1 MSSEHFNEHD
11 LTVLSDRDSLSN
23 CLRELGDYAGAIKL
37 DEVTL
42 PIRQKLEEDTIAT
55 LQSLADNLSQI
66 GNHKNA
72 IPLNRSALA
81 TRIETRGKKH
91 EDTLETQHN
100 LASSLYDP
108 GQAQEASILNA
119 QILKARE
126 ERLAADDDDLIATGH
141 NLATN
146 HYALGNLKQAAELTN
161 QNLPALQNTRTSDD
175 AQLLAI
181 CGLQDRIK
189 SIFREAERARAGAIR
204 EVERARAIIHV
215 NKQVQA
221 ATKEESKSVSGNR
234 VETRAQASEF
244 RAGLDTLQRKP
255 KATTRPR
262 KGESGARIE
271 AWAEES
277 KADAETRQTAAGSNG
292 GNLASPGVLK
302 QSSSCPEET
311 GKMAKT
317 AQQSENGNGPFR
329 ARSFGDP
336 NFEVDRPKIL
346 RTASEKKQRITN
358 DLLSASSRSNV
369 GTKVRPR
376 SSHDQIASR
385 LEPKTLST
393 PITDKPRS
401 RSVGALSE
409 EQNTKQSKW
418 QAFSDMCDARDARSR
433 KVKGPRVRIAILD
446 TGIDL
451 SHPHFDNSPE
461 ALSALEQQQSGP
473 RRHRVKESKSFV
485 GGAAGDRDNVG
496 HGTHCA
502 ALLLELAPNADIYV
516 ARVCEERTKKL
527 DPDVVAK

>member
-1 MSSEHFNEHD
+1 MTDTAYGFLRMTEPRSPAFDRVEHRRNGNSADSLRNRGKHEQAAGLLRRNLAMSSGHFNEHD
-11 LTVLSDRDSLSN
+11 LTVLSDRDSLSD
-23 CLRELGDYAGAIKL
+23 CLHELGDYAGAIKL

-42 PIRQKLEEDTIAT
+42 PVRQKLDKEGEDTIAT

-72 IPLNRSALA
+72 IPLHRSALA
-81 TRIETRGKKH
+81 TRIKTRGRKH

-100 LASSLYDP
+100 LASSLYEL

-126 ERLAADDDDLIATGH
+126 ERLAADDNDLIATRH

-161 QNLPALQNTRTSDD
+161 QNLLALQNTRTSDD

-189 SIFREAERARAGAIR
+189 STIREAERTRAIR
-204 EVERARAIIHV
+204 V

-221 ATKEESKSVSGNR
+221 ATKEESGSVSGNR

-244 RAGLDTLQRKP
+244 QAGLDTLHRKP
-255 KATTRPR
+255 KATTKPR
-262 KGESGARIE
+262 EGESGARTE
-271 AWAEES
+271 AWVEES
-277 KADAETRQTAAGSNG
+277 KADAETRQITAGSNG

-302 QSSSCPEET
+302 QSSSCPEER

-346 RTASEKKQRITN
+346 HTASEKKQRISMLYQM
-358 DLLSASSRSNV
+358 LL
-369 GTKVRPR
+369 RP
-376 SSHDQIASR
+376 
-385 LEPKTLST
+385 P
-393 PITDKPRS
+393 
-401 RSVGALSE
+401 
-409 EQNTKQSKW
+409 
-418 QAFSDMCDARDARSR
+418 
-433 KVKGPRVRIAILD
+433 
-446 TGIDL
+446 
-451 SHPHFDNSPE
+451 
-461 ALSALEQQQSGP
+461 
-473 RRHRVKESKSFV
+473 
-485 GGAAGDRDNVG
+485 
-496 HGTHCA
+496 
-502 ALLLELAPNADIYV
+502 LLPL
-516 ARVCEERTKKL
+516 
-527 DPDVVAK
+527 

>member
-23 CLRELGDYAGAIKL
+23 CLRELGDHAGAIKL

-42 PIRQKLEEDTIAT
+42 PIRQKLEEDIIAT

-72 IPLNRSALA
+72 IPLHRSALA

-100 LASSLYDP
+100 LASSIDEL

-126 ERLAADDDDLIATGH
+126 ERLAADYDDLIATRH

-146 HYALGNLKQAAELTN
+146 HYALGNLKPAEELTN
-161 QNLPALQNTRTSDD
+161 QNLLALQNTRTSDD

-189 SIFREAERARAGAIR
+189 SIIREAERARAGAIR
-204 EVERARAIIHV
+204 EVERARAIIRV

-221 ATKEESKSVSGNR
+221 ATKEESESVSGNR

-255 KATTRPR
+255 KGPTRPR
-262 KGESGARIE
+262 KGESGARTE
-271 AWAEES
+271 AWAEEG
-277 KADAETRQTAAGSNG
+277 KADAQTRQTAAGSNG

-317 AQQSENGNGPFR
+317 ALQSENGNGPFR
-329 ARSFGDP
+329 GRNFGDP

-346 RTASEKKQRITN
+346 HTASEKTQRI
-358 DLLSASSRSNV
+358 
-369 GTKVRPR
+369 
-376 SSHDQIASR
+376 
-385 LEPKTLST
+385 
-393 PITDKPRS
+393 
-401 RSVGALSE
+401 
-409 EQNTKQSKW
+409 
-418 QAFSDMCDARDARSR
+418 
-433 KVKGPRVRIAILD
+433 
-446 TGIDL
+446 
-451 SHPHFDNSPE
+451 
-461 ALSALEQQQSGP
+461 
-473 RRHRVKESKSFV
+473 
-485 GGAAGDRDNVG
+485 
-496 HGTHCA
+496 
-502 ALLLELAPNADIYV
+502 
-516 ARVCEERTKKL
+516 
-527 DPDVVAK
+527 